1 MFYVVYTRDNCVYC
15 KLAIKELH
23 EKKLEYVVI
32 QEEKTTQRKQEN
44 YNWRTVPLI
53 CKSTEEG
60 EQFIGGYT
68 ELHNLLKEEN
78 K

>member
-15 KLAIKELH
+15 KMAIKELH
-23 EKKLEYVVI
+23 EKKLEYVVV
-32 QEEKTTQRKQEN
+32 QEEKTTQQKQEN
-44 YNWRTVPLI
+44 YNWKTVPLV

>member
-23 EKKLEYVVI
+23 EKSLEYVVV
-32 QEEKTTQRKQEN
+32 QEEKTTQQKQEN

-53 CKSTEEG
+53 CRSTEQG
-60 EQFIGGYT
+60 EQFIGGYA
-68 ELHNLLKEEN
+68 ELHNLLKEKN

>member
-15 KLAIKELH
+15 KMAIKELH
-23 EKKLEYVVI
+23 EKKLEYVVV
-32 QEEKTTQRKQEN
+32 QEEKTTQQKQEN

>member
-23 EKKLEYVVI
+23 EKKLEYVVV
-32 QEEKTTQRKQEN
+32 QEEKTTQQKQEN

-53 CKSTEEG
+53 CKATDKGEE
-60 EQFIGGYT
+60 FIGGYT
-68 ELHNLLKEEN
+68 ELHNLLKEA

>member
-15 KLAIKELH
+15 KMARKELH
-23 EKKLEYVVI
+23 EKKLEYVVV
-32 QEEKTTQRKQEN
+32 QEEKTTQQKQEN

>member
-15 KLAIKELH
+15 KMAIKELH
-23 EKKLEYVVI
+23 EKKLEYVVV
-32 QEEKTTQRKQEN
+32 QEEKTTQQKQEN
-44 YNWRTVPLI
+44 YNWKTVPLV

-68 ELHNLLKEEN
+68 ELHNLLEEEN

>member
-32 QEEKTTQRKQEN
+32 QEEKTTQQKQEN

>member
-32 QEEKTTQRKQEN
+32 QEEKTTQQKQES
-44 YNWRTVPLI
+44 YNWRTVPLV
-53 CKSTEEG
+53 CKKTEDG
-60 EQFIGGYT
+60 EEFIGGYT
-68 ELHNLLKEEN
+68 ELHNLLKEGN